1 MADTSSLDQLLH
13 QGHAELRLATDEA
26 SLRSW
31 QNKWFGKTGEISGA
45 LKRIAEIPPADR
57 KEYGQKAN
65 TVKEELQKTFDQAM
79 EKVKEANLEKDLAQG
94 RVDVT
99 LPGRKILPGR
109 LHPSTKILRRIL
121 GIFGELGFE
130 TFTSHEVEEDEINFG
145 MLNMPPHHPARDM
158 WDTFHTTKPGWI
170 LRTHTTPGQIHA
182 MKLHAPGPV
191 RVVLPGMC
199 YRYEQITSRSEIM
212 FHQVDGVAVGENVK
226 LTDLKGTLLAFI
238 HKLFG
243 EKRKIRMRSSYFP
256 FTEPSM
262 EVDMDCIICSG
273 KGCSLCKKTGWLE
286 ILGAGMVH
294 PVVLRNGGY
303 DPERYSGFAFGLGV
317 ERIVMLLAG
326 MDDIRHFWANDW
338 RFLNQF

>member
-1 MADTSSLDQLLH
+1 MADTSSLDQLLQ
-13 QGHAELRLATDEA
+13 QGTSELRLATDEA

-31 QNKWFGKTGEISGA
+31 QNRWFGKTGEISGA
-45 LKRIAEIPPADR
+45 LKRIAEIPAADR
-57 KEYGQKAN
+57 KDYGQKAN
-65 TVKEELQKTFDQAM
+65 AVKETLQKDFDLAL
-79 EKVKEANLEKDLAQG
+79 EKVREEALEKDLAQG
-94 RVDVT
+94 RVDVS
-99 LPGRKILPGR
+99 LPGRQVLPGR
-109 LHPSTKILRRIL
+109 LHPSTKIMRRIL

-130 TFTSHEVEEDEINFG
+130 TFTSREIEEDEINFG

-158 WDTFHTTKPGWI
+158 WDTFHTNKPGWI

-199 YRYEQITSRSEIM
+199 YRYENITSRSEIM
-212 FHQVDGVAVGENVK
+212 FHQIDGVAVGESVK
-226 LTDLKGTLLAFI
+226 LTDLKGTLMAFI

-243 EKRKIRMRSSYFP
+243 EKRKIRLRSSYFP

-262 EVDMDCIICSG
+262 EVDMDCIICAG

-303 DPERYSGFAFGLGV
+303 DPQRHSGFAFGLGV
-317 ERIVMLLAG
+317 ERIVMLLSG